1 MASQKRSSGGRGG
14 APGCLFWLLLL
25 CVVLLLFLV
34 NLGKIKE
41 TLSRTNFN
49 EILQTQKN
57 ADDRKSPPVTPAPVV
72 QPEPGAAPAPSGEP
86 AATKPGKGSSPA
98 ASTVLPAEDA
108 AADEPADAPQPSP
121 RPTTP
126 KPEAKSGS
134 GAATT
139 SGTAAGSGGT
149 AGAGQSSGTSGSGP
163 SAPAAPARKRT
174 ALLYFVR
181 IDDDG
186 IIVRQ
191 EVTRQIPASDQ
202 PLTDALAA
210 LLGGPSEEEMRR
222 HLLSLIPEGA
232 RLLSVQVRGS
242 TAYLNFNEAFMYNH
256 YGIEGYAGQL
266 KQVVYTAT
274 AFSSVQDVQILIE
287 GERHDYLGGEG
298 VYIGKPLSRNSF

>member
-1 MASQKRSSGGRGG
+1 MAQQKRSNGGRGG

-25 CVVLLLFLV
+25 CIVLLLFLV
-34 NLGKIKE
+34 NLGKIKA
-41 TLSRTNFN
+41 TLSNTNFN
-49 EILQTQKN
+49 EILKTQQN
-57 ADDRKSPPVTPAPVV
+57 ADDRKAPPVTPAPVV
-72 QPEPGAAPAPSGEP
+72 QPEPAPSPSTEPSPASGTGPEAVVALPEHDGIPPAVPTAPAQSVPKTPSPKPDPKAGTGTATGTTGTGARQGSSATGSGSAAPV
-86 AATKPGKGSSPA
+86 
-98 ASTVLPAEDA
+98 AS
-108 AADEPADAPQPSP
+108 
-121 RPTTP
+121 
-126 KPEAKSGS
+126 
-134 GAATT
+134 
-139 SGTAAGSGGT
+139 
-149 AGAGQSSGTSGSGP
+149 
-163 SAPAAPARKRT
+163 AAPLKKRA

-191 EVTRQIPASDQ
+191 EVTRQIAASDQ

-210 LLGGPSEEEMRR
+210 LLGGPSEEEIRR
-222 HLLSLIPEGA
+222 HLLSLIPEGTK
-232 RLLSVQVRGS
+232 LLSVQVRGS
-242 TAYLNFNEAFMYNH
+242 TAFLNFNEAFMYNH